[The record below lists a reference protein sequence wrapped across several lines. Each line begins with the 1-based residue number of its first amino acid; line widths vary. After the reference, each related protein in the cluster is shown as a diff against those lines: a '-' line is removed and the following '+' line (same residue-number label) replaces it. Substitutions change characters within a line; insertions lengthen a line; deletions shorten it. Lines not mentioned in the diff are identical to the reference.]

1 MDDEVGEHLARAK
14 AGDNDAYGKIYNLFL
29 EKIYRF
35 IYYLISDADTAYDI
49 TQDTFIRAWK
59 ALPRFDRN
67 RGSFSTFLYTIA
79 RNLVIDNQRKRVAF
93 TLDLDLV
100 GEVKYEENFEESID
114 AEERSKKVRKVLK
127 SLPKFDRELVVL
139 RYFEDMSF
147 AEISKIVGKE
157 EGAVRVR
164 VFRILK
170 GLKEKFGENI

>member
-1 MDDEVGEHLARAK
+1 MDEEVTEYVARAK
-14 AGDNDAYGKIYNLFL
+14 AGDKDAFGRIYSLFL

-35 IYYLISDADTAYDI
+35 IYYLISDTDKAYDI

-59 ALPRFDRN
+59 ALPRFERN

-79 RNLVIDNQRKRVAF
+79 RNLVIDNQRKRVTF
-93 TLDLDLV
+93 SLDLDFV
-100 GEVKYEENFEESID
+100 GNVGYEENFEERVD
-114 AEERSKKVRKVLK
+114 TRERSKKAREILAT
-127 SLPKFDRELVVL
+127 LDKFDRELIVL

-147 AEISKIVGKE
+147 SEIAKIVGKK

-170 GLKEKFGENI
+170 GLKEQLEGKI

>member
-1 MDDEVGEHLARAK
+1 MDEEVTEHLKRAK
-14 AGDNDAYGKIYNLFL
+14 AGDKDAYGKIYNLFL

-35 IYYLISDADTAYDI
+35 IYYLISDADMAYDI

-59 ALPRFDRN
+59 ALPRFERS

-79 RNLVIDNQRKRVAF
+79 RNLVIDNQRKRITF
-93 TLDLDLV
+93 SLDLDLV
-100 GEVKYEENFEESID
+100 GEVKYEENFEENID
-114 AEERSKKVRKVLK
+114 VKERNKKVREVLG

-147 AEISKIVGKE
+147 SEIAKIVGKE

-170 GLKEKFGENI
+170 SLREKFEGDI